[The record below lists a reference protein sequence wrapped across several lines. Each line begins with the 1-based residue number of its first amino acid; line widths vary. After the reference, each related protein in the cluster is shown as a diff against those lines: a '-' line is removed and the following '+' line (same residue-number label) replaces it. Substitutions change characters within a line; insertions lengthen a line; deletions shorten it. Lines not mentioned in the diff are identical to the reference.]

1 MSNNDL
7 ALITLRGSNEFGK
20 KVDNYLKE
28 WKNTDDSFI
37 LNTCC
42 PRFGSGEAKGVLKET
57 IRDKDVYILV
67 DVCNFSITYDMF
79 GYENHMSPDDH
90 FQDLKRM
97 IMACS
102 GKANKITV
110 IMPFLY
116 EGRQHKRSSRES
128 LDCAH
133 ALQELINMGV
143 HDIITIDAHDPRM
156 QNSVPLNGFET
167 ISPAFQFI
175 RAYMETN
182 KDAYIDKEHLMIIAP
197 DEGATDRAAF
207 LANILGVNMGMFYK
221 KRDYTTIVN
230 GKNPIVAHEF
240 LGDNLNGKDAIIIDD
255 MISSGDSMIDVA
267 KQLKERG
274 AGRIFA
280 FSTFGLFT
288 NGLEA
293 FDKAVEE
300 GIIYKV
306 YTTNS
311 IYQTDELLS
320 RDWYV
325 SVWVEEYIA
334 KIILTLNNKQSISK
348 LITPSVKLREYLDK
362 KSRQR
367 Q

>member
-1 MSNNDL
+1 MSENNL
-7 ALITLRGSNEFGK
+7 ALITLRGSNDFGR
-20 KVDNYLKE
+20 KVDDYLRE
-28 WKNTDDSFI
+28 WKNTEKSFI
-37 LNTCC
+37 LDTCC
-42 PRFGSGEAKGVLKET
+42 PRFGSGEAKGLVKET

-67 DVCNFSITYDMF
+67 DVCNYSITYNMF
-79 GYENHMSPDDH
+79 GAENRMSPDDH

-102 GKANKITV
+102 GKAKKITV

-116 EGRQHKRSSRES
+116 EGRQHKRSHRES

-133 ALQELINMGV
+133 SLQELVNMGV

-182 KDAYIDKEHLMIIAP
+182 KDVYLDKDHVMIIAP

-207 LANILGVNMGMFYK
+207 LANVLGVNMGMFYK

-240 LGDNLNGKDAIIIDD
+240 LGDDLNGKDAIIIDD
-255 MISSGDSMIDVA
+255 MISSGDSMLDVA
-267 KQLKERG
+267 RQIKDRG
-274 AGRIFA
+274 ANRIFA
-280 FSTFGLFT
+280 FATFGLFT
-288 NGLEA
+288 NGLEN
-293 FDKAVEE
+293 FDKAVED
-300 GIIYKV
+300 GIIYRV

-311 IYQTDELLS
+311 IYQTPELLS
-320 RDWYV
+320 RDWYY

-334 KIILTLNNKQSISK
+334 KIIYTLNNKQSISK
-348 LITPSVKLREYLDK
+348 LITPSIKLKEYLDK
-362 KSRQR
+362 RKSQ